1 MENNIYEFWSKV
13 LTRIIISLIVIY
25 FISCCKEKQDMS
37 VSVTMTRFPL
47 ESPLLYVKDA
57 PPTQGRLSILYT
69 VKVIKNGKKQNI
81 DFDNFIYEE
90 NESTYQNL
98 NLVNPRSDRDSL
110 NLRDTLIVQYYSNKH
125 LFVMLNLDSL
135 ELYKQRGIKLA
146 IKNKLFYKNKNTY
159 IKLNVDTC
167 NNFFLYIVDKN
178 GKWIEPIE
186 IRMNDKIIDN

>member
-1 MENNIYEFWSKV
+1 MENTIYEIWSKV
-13 LTRIIISLIVIY
+13 LIKIIISFVVI
-25 FISCCKEKQDMS
+25 FLSSCCKEQQNMS

-69 VKVIKNGKKQNI
+69 VKVIKNGNYQNI

-90 NESTYQNL
+90 NESAYQKL
-98 NLVNPRSDRDSL
+98 NLVNPRSNKDSL

-135 ELYKQRGIKLA
+135 ELYKNRGINLA
-146 IKNKLFYKNKNTY
+146 INNKLYYKNKNTY

-167 NNFFLYIVDKN
+167 NKYFL
-178 GKWIEPIE
+178 
-186 IRMNDKIIDN
+186 